1 MFSDTIRDLKV
12 TSMFLSTFTKDV
24 LLMRIVGVW
33 HLKADVRLPRH
44 VDPEKK
50 KKKGKH
56 LMQIQNSQ
64 G

>member
-1 MFSDTIRDLKV
+1 
-12 TSMFLSTFTKDV
+12 
-24 LLMRIVGVW
+24 MRIVGVW

-44 VDPEKK
+44 ADPEKK

>member
-1 MFSDTIRDLKV
+1 
-12 TSMFLSTFTKDV
+12 
-24 LLMRIVGVW
+24 MRIVGVW

-50 KKKGKH
+50 KKGKH

>member
-24 LLMRIVGVW
+24 LLMRI
-33 HLKADVRLPRH
+33 ADVRLPRH

-50 KKKGKH
+50 KKGKH